1 MISKNYLSLLA
12 RLDSK
17 KIFSVARSRNIN
29 IQAVVQSIAQLSD
42 RYPGNEWQEIVGD
55 CDYQLFL
62 GCNDVMTS
70 EFFSKQCGEI
80 TVRVNNT
87 NTPMRPFLD
96 FLSPQKPYMQNR
108 TSTGRALMLPDEIRR
123 LPKDKAIL
131 LVRGAKPL
139 LLNKITPV
147 LNY

>member
-1 MISKNYLSLLA
+1 MFVKLFDYA
-12 RLDSK
+12 RQQDNRRLPVCVNVLMDEFCNIALLDSK

-87 NTPMRPFLD
+87 NTPF
-96 FLSPQKPYMQNR
+96 
-108 TSTGRALMLPDEIRR
+108 
-123 LPKDKAIL
+123 
-131 LVRGAKPL
+131 
-139 LLNKITPV
+139 
-147 LNY
+147 